1 MLSVDPVN
9 LGLTLYHHH
18 RIGKIVKTSLH
29 GYKDIT
35 AYSEVNLSLRDTM
48 LVLSIGRLTKGLPF
62 SELIIVAI
70 IMVIIEITNIQGR

>member
-1 MLSVDPVN
+1 MDSVN
-9 LGLTLYHHH
+9 LGLTLYLHH

-35 AYSEVNLSLRDTM
+35 AYSEVNPSLRDTV
-48 LVLSIGRLTKGLPF
+48 LVLRVGRLTKGLPF

-70 IMVIIEITNIQGR
+70 ITVIIEITNMQGR